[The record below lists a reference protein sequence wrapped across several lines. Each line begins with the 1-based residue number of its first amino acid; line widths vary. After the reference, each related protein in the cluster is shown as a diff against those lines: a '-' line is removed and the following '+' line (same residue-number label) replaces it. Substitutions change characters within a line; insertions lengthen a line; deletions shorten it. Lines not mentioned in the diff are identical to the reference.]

1 MSFENADKIREN
13 WVLSG
18 MFLGSS
24 GMFLGSFVYK
34 QIRVKQNDT
43 KCDVFSFPFYL
54 YLCL

>member
-43 KCDVFSFPFYL
+43 KCDVFSSLFYL
-54 YLCL
+54 Y